1 LIEAFQR
8 KVDVAQMADMQ
19 DDLSDTDH
27 SINGTEPAGWSR
39 DDAIKTATTIGVVA
53 IGAAL
58 IEVSLIPGLVIGV
71 AATLAPK
78 VVPRLGTSMQPMIKS
93 VVRGAYKFGR
103 KTRETMAEA
112 HEQVHDI
119 VAEVRAEDGAVAEA
133 KPASHD

>member
-1 LIEAFQR
+1 
-8 KVDVAQMADMQ
+8 MADMQ
-19 DDLSDTDH
+19 DELSESDH
-27 SINGTEPAGWSR
+27 GVAGAQSAGWSR

-53 IGAAL
+53 VGAAL

-119 VAEVRAEDGAVAEA
+119 VAEVRAEDGAGTEA

>member
-1 LIEAFQR
+1 
-8 KVDVAQMADMQ
+8 MADLHT
-19 DDLSDTDH
+19 DLSDTDH
-27 SINGTEPAGWSR
+27 GVNGSEPAGWTR

-78 VVPRLGTSMQPMIKS
+78 VLPRLGTSMQPMIKS
-93 VVRGAYKFGR
+93 AVRGAYKFGR

-112 HEQVHDI
+112 QEQVHDI
-119 VAEVRAEDGAVAEA
+119 VAEVRAEGGADTEA

>member
-1 LIEAFQR
+1 M
-8 KVDVAQMADMQ
+8 DNMQ
-19 DDLSDTDH
+19 DALSDSDH
-27 SINGTEPAGWSR
+27 AVAGAESAGWSR

-71 AATLAPK
+71 AAALAPK

-119 VAEVRAEDGAVAEA
+119 VAEVRAEDGAGTETKSQSA
-133 KPASHD
+133 D